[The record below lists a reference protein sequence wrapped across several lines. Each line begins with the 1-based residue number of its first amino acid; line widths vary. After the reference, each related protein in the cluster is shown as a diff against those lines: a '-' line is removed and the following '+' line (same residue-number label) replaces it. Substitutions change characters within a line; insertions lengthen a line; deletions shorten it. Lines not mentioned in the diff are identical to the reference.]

1 MKRKLIALCVSSVLV
16 GTGIIFNMNQD
27 VSAPTV
33 EKFTED
39 TSASVSK
46 HDTKVS
52 KHENVDKDEKS
63 IAASTNRKAETKKSK
78 NEESSTEKS
87 ESQNS
92 SSKQTSTSKSETK
105 ASVSSESKKQTS
117 KKEGSSKS
125 SSGSDQKTST
135 SNSSNASSKSNNV
148 VVSQPV
154 EKPNESKQEPAVE
167 STPTPEP
174 TRPSYAC
181 PGGVNPDVSC
191 DVILDTNFY
200 YATYGSQAEADAAG
214 MYYLDEVM
222 YIGDIEITNYSVQP
236 VYRNDYSIAYYGLN
250 LWSNGTLIQ

>member
-16 GTGIIFNMNQD
+16 GSGIIFNMNQD
-27 VSAPTV
+27 VSVPTV

-39 TSASVSK
+39 TSAS
-46 HDTKVS
+46 VS

-63 IAASTNRKAETKKSK
+63 IAASTNRKAETKESK
-78 NEESSTEKS
+78 NEKSSTEKN
-87 ESQNS
+87 ESQKS
-92 SSKQTSTSKSETK
+92 SSKQTSTNQNKTTT
-105 ASVSSESKKQTS
+105 SVSSEGKKQNS
-117 KKEGSSKS
+117 KKESSTKS

-135 SNSSNASSKSNNV
+135 SNSSNTSDKSNND

-154 EKPNESKQEPAVE
+154 EKPSESKQEPVVE
-167 STPTPEP
+167 PTPTPEP
-174 TRPSYAC
+174 ARPSYAC
-181 PGGVNPDVSC
+181 PGGVNPDMSC

-200 YATYGSQAEADAAG
+200 FGTYSSQAEADAAE

-236 VYRNDYSIAYYGLN
+236 VYRNDHSVAYYGLN
-250 LWSNGTLIQ
+250 LWSNGNLIQ

>member
-16 GTGIIFNMNQD
+16 GSGIIFNMNQD
-27 VSAPTV
+27 VSVPTV

-46 HDTKVS
+46 H
-52 KHENVDKDEKS
+52 ENVDKDEKS
-63 IAASTNRKAETKKSK
+63 IAASANRKAETKESK
-78 NEESSTEKS
+78 NEKSSTEKN
-87 ESQNS
+87 ESQKS
-92 SSKQTSTSKSETK
+92 LSKQTSTSKSETT
-105 ASVSSESKKQTS
+105 ASVSSESKKQNS

-135 SNSSNASSKSNNV
+135 SNGSNVSSKSNND

-154 EKPNESKQEPAVE
+154 EKPTETKQEP
-167 STPTPEP
+167 TPTLEP
-174 TRPSYAC
+174 AKPSYAC
-181 PGGVNPDVSC
+181 PGGANPDVSC

-236 VYRNDYSIAYYGLN
+236 VYRNDHSIAYYGLN

>member
-16 GTGIIFNMNQD
+16 GSGIIFNMNQD
-27 VSAPTV
+27 VSVPTV

-46 HDTKVS
+46 H
-52 KHENVDKDEKS
+52 ENVDKDEKS
-63 IAASTNRKAETKKSK
+63 IAASANRKAETKESK
-78 NEESSTEKS
+78 NAKSSTEKN
-87 ESQNS
+87 ESQKS
-92 SSKQTSTSKSETK
+92 LSKQTSTSKSETT
-105 ASVSSESKKQTS
+105 ASVSSESKKQNS

-135 SNSSNASSKSNNV
+135 SNGSNVSSKSNND

-154 EKPNESKQEPAVE
+154 EKPTETKQEP
-167 STPTPEP
+167 TPTLEP
-174 TRPSYAC
+174 AKPSYAC
-181 PGGVNPDVSC
+181 PGGANPDVSC

-236 VYRNDYSIAYYGLN
+236 VYRNDHSIAYYGLN